1 MDLKELR
8 ELRGVDVMELRRYW
22 RIIRRRLWII
32 ILLPLVVLGA
42 SLALRRPA
50 PPLYQATVRLM
61 VDVPPLP
68 MEEGM
73 DFDPRYYAAL
83 ATEYLVDDFSGFVT
97 SQVVAES
104 ASARLA
110 AQGITIPPGALQGST
125 SSEKIHRLVTL
136 RVTWSDP
143 DQALAIAQA
152 AVDALQEESP
162 KYFARLQA
170 GTPQVSV
177 IDKPSVVPVG
187 PGLRER
193 LDLPLRLGLA
203 LLAGLGLAFLVDYL
217 DDTLHDAEDVEALG
231 LAVLGEIPA
240 NPRRLPWQRGRWP

>member
-1 MDLKELR
+1 
-8 ELRGVDVMELRRYW
+8 MELRLYW
-22 RIIRRRLWII
+22 KIIRRRLWIV
-32 ILLPLVVLGA
+32 ILLPLIVLGV

-50 PPLYQATVRLM
+50 PPLYQATVRLV

-104 ASARLA
+104 VSARLA
-110 AQGITIPPGALQGST
+110 AQGITVPPGVIQGST

-143 DQALAIAQA
+143 DQALAIARA
-152 AVDALQEESP
+152 AVEALREESP

-170 GTPQVSV
+170 GAPQISV
-177 IDKPSVVPVG
+177 IDRPSVTPVG
-187 PGLRER
+187 PSLRER
-193 LDLPLRLGLA
+193 LDLPLRLLLA
-203 LLAGLGLAFLVDYL
+203 LLAGLGLAFLLDYL
-217 DDTLHDAEDVEALG
+217 DDTLRDAEDVEALG
-231 LAVLGEIPA
+231 LVVLGEIPA
-240 NPRRLPWQRGRWP
+240 NPRWRWL